1 MMRKPS
7 LNFTD
12 LRLMETIQREYADA
26 YLNRGDQKERFYIQI
41 ECDHIAQKMNVADK
55 DLVFQRLYSHLE
67 KKYGYKNDDGSR
79 SHFFGLMVGDKKHCI
94 NYPYLCA
101 VLADLKDEKKELR
114 ITQAL
119 AIASVVISIFALFI
133 GGK

>member
-1 MMRKPS
+1 MKKPS

-12 LRLMETIQREYADA
+12 LRLMKTIQKEYADA
-26 YLNRGDQKERFYIQI
+26 YLNRGDRKERFYIQI
-41 ECDHIAQKMNVADK
+41 ECDHIAKKMNVDSE
-55 DLVFQRLYSHLE
+55 LVFQRLYSHLE

-79 SHFFGLMVGDKKHCI
+79 VHFFGLMVGDKKHCI

-101 VLADLKDEKKELR
+101 VLADLKDEKRELR

-119 AIASVVISIFALFI
+119 AIVSVVISIFALFI
-133 GGK
+133 GG

>member
-1 MMRKPS
+1 MKKPS

-12 LRLMETIQREYADA
+12 LRLMKTIQKEYADV

-41 ECDHIAQKMNVADK
+41 ECDSIAKKMNVDSE
-55 DLVFQRLYSHLE
+55 LVFQRLYSHLE

-79 SHFFGLMVGDKKHCI
+79 VHFFGLMVGDKKHCI

-119 AIASVVISIFALFI
+119 AVASIVISIVALLM